1 MWKAIVLLDEADVF
15 LEMRE
20 EKAGNAERNS
30 LVAVFL
36 KELEYFSGIIFL
48 TTNRVGT
55 FDLAMKSRIHL
66 ALGFSAP
73 GASVRQQMWTQA
85 LKALPADK
93 IEIDDMAQAVRILAE
108 RHLNGREI
116 SNAIN
121 TAKTIAAFEKRKL
134 MLEHIQKVL
143 KVRDS
148 FDKKLGKERQRLT
161 SSMSEMAGHQLVR
174 RGSILT
180 EEPEEY
186 GSD

>member
-48 TTNRVGT
+48 TTNRVET
-55 FDLAMKSRIHL
+55 FDWAMKSRIHL
-66 ALGFSAP
+66 ALGFSHP
-73 GASVRQQMWTQA
+73 GASVRRQMWTQA
-85 LKALPADK
+85 LNAVPGDDM
-93 IEIDDMAQAVRILAE
+93 EIDDMAQAVTILAE
-108 RHLNGREI
+108 RRLNGREI

-121 TAKTIAAFEKRKL
+121 TAKTIATFEKRQL
-134 MLEHIQKVL
+134 MLDHILKVL

-148 FDKKLGKERQRLT
+148 FDRKLNRERKRLT
-161 SSMSEMAGHQLVR
+161 SSVSETVGHQLVR